1 MAGSDPTPKVAIRRS
16 QLGRVRGLGSARA
29 GSAQWWGQRVTA
41 LALVPLS
48 LWFIAAMMG
57 MEGSGPGA
65 VAAWLH
71 GPVSLV
77 LLLCL
82 ILASFWHL
90 ALGVCVVIEDYVHRE
105 AARLVLVL
113 GVRAGAVLL
122 ALLCTVAALRL
133 GL

>member
-1 MAGSDPTPKVAIRRS
+1 MAASDKTPHVAIRRS
-16 QLGRVRGLGSARA
+16 QLGRARGLGSARA
-29 GSAQWWGQRVTA
+29 GSAHWWAQRVTA

-48 LWFIAAMMG
+48 LWFIASMMAL
-57 MEGSGPGA
+57 EGAGRAA

-82 ILASFWHL
+82 VGASFWHMS
-90 ALGVCVVIEDYVHRE
+90 LGLCVVIEDYVHHE
-105 AARLVLVL
+105 GARLALVL
-113 GVRAGAVLL
+113 GVRAASVLL
-122 ALLCTVAALRL
+122 ALLCAVAALRL